1 MDNMADAPRD
11 GSETEDS
18 QAPQDAELRNE
29 GEGSRTAA
37 RRYDEHVESATRDEK
52 HVEEL
57 AKEAEQALEGPEGEP
72 LREAEERGKR
82 HEHR

>member
-1 MDNMADAPRD
+1 MVDTPHEA
-11 GSETEDS
+11 E
-18 QAPQDAELRNE
+18 QPQVQDDPELRNE

-37 RRYDEHVESATRDEK
+37 RRYQSHVEAAAKDEK

-57 AKEAEQALEGPEGEP
+57 AEEAEKALEGPEGDE

-82 HEHR
+82 HEHK